1 VDFGGQIVVIADQ
14 DLQLGEGLIT
24 GVDTAQRMRQG
35 TGGVSDDVGVPG
47 IGLRGARMQVGEPSH
62 RR

>member
-1 VDFGGQIVVIADQ
+1 VIADQ